1 MNEKSFKLSD
11 TGRTTLT
18 LALLREDRLV
28 PPPTL
33 PVAAARQVV
42 RSLIAGG
49 LLEEVPAPS
58 DEAEVFWRAAEDGTR
73 VALRATEAGVAAVA
87 PDNASCEG
95 HQAATEAEPAPCAAP
110 SPQPAQEPE
119 AVIQIGRRLGSVR
132 QAARALVEAW
142 DAASGTPAADRLQQL
157 IEHLRTALRSG
168 SRQPRRPS
176 QSRRGTKQEA
186 VLAMLRRPE
195 GATVAQ
201 IAGEMDWAPHT
212 VRGFFVGIKKRRGIA
227 VTAVERVRQAGP
239 TKEGAKGNYTIY
251 RIVEAG

>member
-1 MNEKSFKLSD
+1 MNEKSFRLSD
-11 TGRTTLT
+11 TGRATLT

-33 PVAAARQVV
+33 PSAAARQVV
-42 RSLIAGG
+42 RSLITGG

-87 PDNASCEG
+87 PDSASCEG
-95 HQAATEAEPAPCAAP
+95 HQAATEAEPAPCVAP
-110 SPQPAQEPE
+110 GPQAAQEPE
-119 AVIQIGRRLGSVR
+119 AVIRIDRRLGSVH
-132 QAARALVEAW
+132 QAAQALVELW

-168 SRQPRRPS
+168 SRQARPG
-176 QSRRGTKQEA
+176 QSHGATKQEA

-212 VRGFFVGIKKRRGIA
+212 VRGFFAGIKKRRGVA

-239 TKEGAKGNYTIY
+239 TKEGAKGNYTTY